1 MELHKEVAILGKRSS
16 ATENVALLCAVLIGV
31 TNIYVSPIYGGT
43 SGFVVMFLL
52 MLITALAVPVVQ
64 LIPKHSVK
72 FVAYIFLGFSAYWTV
87 GAATDLAYTTDI
99 FESFKYISGS
109 FGFLPIAIFAMA
121 NAIIVLIAIVDSPRY
136 GYGFAW
142 MGFALVVYNIA
153 QTSNLDFV
161 GGRPDMLLLVLVLSS
176 LIPSLW
182 GYLIAGA
189 ARNLKFSALNRFYTT
204 VKAGFLT
211 LAVFILLVTIITIS
225 QHQNI
230 DNFSKI
236 GEFFSVSS
244 GDILKLCWYYLL
256 SHVAFVMVVF
266 FANNLILNAFDIEKE
281 ITETGDVVYH
291 RAATEGYEEDDA
303 EEKNPYE
310 SIIKEMKAFQ
320 DEFRK
325 ENPNKLVC
333 VQKIGKFKN
342 ELDLL
347 VSKYEYGTKDDAEK
361 LLRQIEKNIEF
372 AFK

>member
-1 MELHKEVAILGKRSS
+1 
-16 ATENVALLCAVLIGV
+16 
-31 TNIYVSPIYGGT
+31 
-43 SGFVVMFLL
+43 
-52 MLITALAVPVVQ
+52 

-121 NAIIVLIAIVDSPRY
+121 NAIVVLIAIVDSPRY

-182 GYLIAGA
+182 CYLIAGA

-291 RAATEGYEEDDA
+291 RAATEGYEE

>member
-1 MELHKEVAILGKRSS
+1 LGKQSS
-16 ATENVALLCAVLIGV
+16 ATGNVALLCAALIGI

-52 MLITALAVPVVQ
+52 LLITALVVPVVQ
-64 LIPKHSVK
+64 LIPKNSVK
-72 FVAYIFLGFSAYWTV
+72 FVVYIFLGFSAYWTV
-87 GAATDLAYTTDI
+87 GAATDLAYSTDL
-99 FESFKYISGS
+99 FLSFKYISGS
-109 FGFLPIAIFAMA
+109 FGFLPIAILAMA
-121 NAIIVLIAIVDSPRY
+121 NAIVVLIAIVDSPRY

-161 GGRPDMLLLVLVLSS
+161 GGRPDLLLLVLVLSS

-182 GYLIAGA
+182 CYLTAGA
-189 ARNLKFSALNRFYTT
+189 ARNLKFSALNRFYTA

-211 LAVFILLVTIITIS
+211 LAVFTLLVTIVTIS

-230 DNFSKI
+230 DNFSEV

-244 GDILKLCWYYLL
+244 GDLLTLCWYYLL

-266 FANNLILNAFDIEKE
+266 FANNLVLNAFDIEKE

-291 RAATEGYEEDDA
+291 RAATEGYEEDEA
-303 EEKNPYE
+303 EEENPYDP
-310 SIIKEMKAFQ
+310 IIKEMKMFQ

-325 ENPNKLVC
+325 KNPNKLVC

-361 LLRQIEKNIEF
+361 ILHQIEKNIEF

>member
-1 MELHKEVAILGKRSS
+1 MESHKEVTTLGKQSS
-16 ATENVALLCAVLIGV
+16 TTGNVALLCAVLIGI

-43 SGFVVMFLL
+43 FGFVVMFLL

-64 LIPKHSVK
+64 LIPKNAVK
-72 FVAYIFLGFSAYWTV
+72 FVAYIFLGFSAYWAV
-87 GAATDLAYTTDI
+87 GAATDLACTADL

-121 NAIIVLIAIVDSPRY
+121 NAIVVLIAIVDSPRY

-161 GGRPDMLLLVLVLSS
+161 GGRPDMLLLVLVLAS

-182 GYLIAGA
+182 CYLIAGA
-189 ARNLKFSALNRFYTT
+189 ARNRKFSALNRFYAT

-211 LAVFILLVTIITIS
+211 LAVFILFVTIITIS

-230 DNFSKI
+230 DSFSKV
-236 GEFFSVSS
+236 GEFFSVAS
-244 GDILKLCWYYLL
+244 GDILKICWYYLL
-256 SHVAFVMVVF
+256 SHVVFVMAVS
-266 FANNLILNAFDIEKE
+266 FANNLILNAFDIEKK
-281 ITETGDVVYH
+281 ITEAGDVIYH
-291 RAATEGYEEDDA
+291 RAATESYDEDEVEE
-303 EEKNPYE
+303 ENPYE
-310 SIIKEMKAFQ
+310 SVIKEMKMFQ

-325 ENPNKLVC
+325 KNPNKLVC

-361 LLRQIEKNIEF
+361 LLHQIEKNIEF

>member
-1 MELHKEVAILGKRSS
+1 LGKRSS
-16 ATENVALLCAVLIGV
+16 ATGNVALLCVVLIGIM
-31 TNIYVSPIYGGT
+31 NIYVSPIYGGT
-43 SGFVVMFLL
+43 SGFVVLFLL

-64 LIPKHSVK
+64 TIPKHVVK
-72 FVAYIFLGFSAYWTV
+72 FVAYIFLGFSAYWAV
-87 GAATDLAYTTDI
+87 GAATDLAHSTAL

-121 NAIIVLIAIVDSPRY
+121 NAIVVLIAIVDSPRY

-142 MGFALVVYNIA
+142 MGFVLVAYNIA
-153 QTSNLDFV
+153 LTSNLDFV
-161 GGRPDMLLLVLVLSS
+161 GGRPDMLL
-176 LIPSLW
+176 
-182 GYLIAGA
+182 
-189 ARNLKFSALNRFYTT
+189 KFSALNRFYAT

-211 LAVFILLVTIITIS
+211 LAVFILLVTIVTIS

-230 DNFSKI
+230 DNFSEI

-256 SHVAFVMVVF
+256 SHAAFVMVVF
-266 FANNLILNAFDIEKE
+266 FANNLVLNAFDIEKE

-291 RAATEGYEEDDA
+291 RAATEGYEEDEV
-303 EEKNPYE
+303 EEKNPYA
-310 SIIKEMKAFQ
+310 SIIKEMKMFQ

-325 ENPNKLVC
+325 GDRNKLVC

-361 LLRQIEKNIEF
+361 ILYQIEKNIEF

>member
-1 MELHKEVAILGKRSS
+1 MGKRSS
-16 ATENVALLCAVLIGV
+16 ATGNVALLCVVLIGIM
-31 TNIYVSPIYGGT
+31 NIYVSPIYGGT
-43 SGFVVMFLL
+43 SGFVVLFLL

-64 LIPKHSVK
+64 TIPKHVVK
-72 FVAYIFLGFSAYWTV
+72 FVAYIFLGFSAYWAV
-87 GAATDLAYTTDI
+87 GAATDLAHSTAL

-121 NAIIVLIAIVDSPRY
+121 NAIAVLIAIVDSPRY

-142 MGFALVVYNIA
+142 MGFVLVAYNIA
-153 QTSNLDFV
+153 LTSNLDFV

-182 GYLIAGA
+182 CYLLAGA
-189 ARNLKFSALNRFYTT
+189 ARNLKFSALNRFYAT

-211 LAVFILLVTIITIS
+211 LAVFILLVTIVTIS

-230 DNFSKI
+230 DNFSEI

-266 FANNLILNAFDIEKE
+266 FANNLVLNAFDIEKD
-281 ITETGDVVYH
+281 ITETGDAVYH
-291 RAATEGYEEDDA
+291 RAATEGYEEDEV
-303 EEKNPYE
+303 EEKNPYA
-310 SIIKEMKAFQ
+310 SIIKEMKMFQ

-325 ENPNKLVC
+325 GNRNKLVC

-361 LLRQIEKNIEF
+361 ILYQIEKNTEF

>member
-1 MELHKEVAILGKRSS
+1 MSKDSTGTI
-16 ATENVALLCAVLIGV
+16 ALLCAVLISI
-31 TNIYVSPIYGGT
+31 TNIYVSPIY
-43 SGFVVMFLL
+43 SDSYGFAVIFLL
-52 MLITALAVPVVQ
+52 MVLTALAVPV
-64 LIPKHSVK
+64 IHTIRSHAVK
-72 FVAYIFLGFSAYWTV
+72 FAVYIFLGFSAYWAV
-87 GAATDLAYTTDI
+87 GAATYLAYATDL
-99 FESFKYISGS
+99 FLSFTYISGS

-121 NAIIVLIAIVDSPRY
+121 NAIVVLIAIVDSPRY

-142 MGFALVVYNIA
+142 MGFALVAYNIA
-153 QTSNLDFV
+153 RTSNLDFV

-182 GYLIAGA
+182 CYLIAGA
-189 ARNLKFSALNRFYTT
+189 ARNLKFSALNRFYAT

-211 LAVFILLVTIITIS
+211 LAIFILLVAIVTIS

-230 DNFSKI
+230 DNFSEV
-236 GEFFSVSS
+236 GEFFSVAS

-256 SHVAFVMVVF
+256 SHVAFVMAVF
-266 FANNLILNAFDIEKE
+266 FANNLVLNAFDIEKE
-281 ITETGDVVYH
+281 ITEAGDVVYH
-291 RAATEGYEEDDA
+291 RAATEGYEEDEA
-303 EEKNPYE
+303 EEENPYE
-310 SIIKEMKAFQ
+310 SIIKEMKMFQ

-325 ENPNKLVC
+325 GNLNKLVC

-361 LLRQIEKNIEF
+361 LLHQIEKNIEF

>member
-1 MELHKEVAILGKRSS
+1 MGKQSS
-16 ATENVALLCAVLIGV
+16 ATGNVALLCAALIGI

-182 GYLIAGA
+182 CYLIAGA